1 MIFAVIFIIHAY
13 KPAGGF
19 SCIGIQYPSKPGTV
33 AKGVDLAGL
42 HFIGTTE
49 WFNTLTRIRVD
60 IRARNFY
67 YAGSRNESDQ
77 CISILQGASMKLCH
91 GIPAAVVLLAVLCLA
106 GCGGGNSPEMELG
119 GINTGDYLDGL
130 LSRTFRAL
138 GSINSMESAEAAVP
152 VLKAINDDYDDLI
165 YHIPKLSEK
174 GRADMSKKAQKALP
188 EIQDM
193 ARRINDT
200 PGLSGVL
207 GPSMDA
213 MVEKIGL
220 LL

>member
-1 MIFAVIFIIHAY
+1 
-13 KPAGGF
+13 
-19 SCIGIQYPSKPGTV
+19 
-33 AKGVDLAGL
+33 
-42 HFIGTTE
+42 
-49 WFNTLTRIRVD
+49 
-60 IRARNFY
+60 
-67 YAGSRNESDQ
+67 
-77 CISILQGASMKLCH
+77 MKLSH
-91 GIPAAVVLLAVLCLA
+91 VIPAAVLLLLILSVA

-138 GSINSMESAEAAVP
+138 NSINSMESAEAAVP
-152 VLKAINDDYDDLI
+152 QLKAINDDYDDLI
-165 YHIPKLSEK
+165 YHLPKLSDK
-174 GRADMSKKAQKALP
+174 GRADMSKKARKALP

-200 PGLSGVL
+200 PGLSGIL
-207 GPSMDA
+207 GPSMDS

>member
-1 MIFAVIFIIHAY
+1 
-13 KPAGGF
+13 
-19 SCIGIQYPSKPGTV
+19 
-33 AKGVDLAGL
+33 
-42 HFIGTTE
+42 
-49 WFNTLTRIRVD
+49 
-60 IRARNFY
+60 
-67 YAGSRNESDQ
+67 
-77 CISILQGASMKLCH
+77 MKSCH
-91 GIPAAVVLLAVLCLA
+91 GIPAVVFLLLVLFLA

-119 GINTGDYLDGL
+119 GLNTGDYLDGL
-130 LSRTFRAL
+130 LSRTSRAL

-152 VLKAINDDYDDLI
+152 QLKAINDDYDDLI
-165 YHIPKLSEK
+165 YHLPNLSEK

-193 ARRINDT
+193 AQRINGT
-200 PGLSGVL
+200 PGLSAIL

>member
-1 MIFAVIFIIHAY
+1 
-13 KPAGGF
+13 
-19 SCIGIQYPSKPGTV
+19 
-33 AKGVDLAGL
+33 
-42 HFIGTTE
+42 
-49 WFNTLTRIRVD
+49 
-60 IRARNFY
+60 
-67 YAGSRNESDQ
+67 
-77 CISILQGASMKLCH
+77 MKLSH
-91 GIPAAVVLLAVLCLA
+91 VIPAAVFLLLIIAGA

-130 LSRTFRAL
+130 LSRTFRTL
-138 GSINSMESAEAAVP
+138 GGINSMESAEAAVP
-152 VLKAINDDYDDLI
+152 LLKAINDDYDDLI

-200 PGLSGVL
+200 PGLSGIL

>member
-1 MIFAVIFIIHAY
+1 
-13 KPAGGF
+13 
-19 SCIGIQYPSKPGTV
+19 
-33 AKGVDLAGL
+33 
-42 HFIGTTE
+42 
-49 WFNTLTRIRVD
+49 
-60 IRARNFY
+60 
-67 YAGSRNESDQ
+67 
-77 CISILQGASMKLCH
+77 MKLSH
-91 GIPAAVVLLAVLCLA
+91 VIPATVFLLLIIAVA

-130 LSRTFRAL
+130 LSRTFRTL
-138 GSINSMESAEAAVP
+138 GSINSMESAEAAVSQ
-152 VLKAINDDYDDLI
+152 LKAINDDYDDLI

-174 GRADMSKKAQKALP
+174 GRADMSQKARKALP

-200 PGLSGVL
+200 PGLSGIL

>member
-1 MIFAVIFIIHAY
+1 
-13 KPAGGF
+13 
-19 SCIGIQYPSKPGTV
+19 
-33 AKGVDLAGL
+33 
-42 HFIGTTE
+42 
-49 WFNTLTRIRVD
+49 
-60 IRARNFY
+60 
-67 YAGSRNESDQ
+67 
-77 CISILQGASMKLCH
+77 MKLSH
-91 GIPAAVVLLAVLCLA
+91 VIPATVFLLLIIAVA

-130 LSRTFRAL
+130 LSRTFRTL
-138 GSINSMESAEAAVP
+138 GSINSMESAEAAVSQ
-152 VLKAINDDYDDLI
+152 LKAINDDYDDLI

-174 GRADMSKKAQKALP
+174 GRVDMSQKARKALP

-200 PGLSGVL
+200 PGLSGIL

>member
-1 MIFAVIFIIHAY
+1 MISNI
-13 KPAGGF
+13 P
-19 SCIGIQYPSKPGTV
+19 SSLEPSKNI
-33 AKGVDLAGL
+33 DLAGL
-42 HFIGTTE
+42 DSIGTTE
-49 WFNTLTRIRVD
+49 WYNCQTRIRVD
-60 IRARNFY
+60 IRGRNFY
-67 YAGSRNESDQ
+67 DAGSPNESD
-77 CISILQGASMKLCH
+77 SSMPILQGASMKLCYR
-91 GIPAAVVLLAVLCLA
+91 IPAAVFLLLVLFLA

-138 GSINSMESAEAAVP
+138 GGINSMESAEAAVP

-165 YHIPKLSEK
+165 YHLPKLSEK

-193 ARRINDT
+193 AQRINGT
-200 PGLSGVL
+200 PGLSAIL